1 MRAGRCSGGLWL
13 FLTVPGIDLHNEPK
27 GMCKGACMQSVRMR
41 KLTWLLVVLALIGS
55 ANVVAA
61 FSFSPMSASIESSGP
76 NAVITYKVTNESDKQ
91 IAVSIKVMTRSIDPA
106 GVESNEPADKLFLV
120 FPARVVLKPNSSQ
133 NVKVQYKGNP
143 AVPVELAF
151 RVVAEQLPVDFAK
164 ATSSGVNILLT
175 YVAALYVTPK
185 NAEARLLVSQAV
197 GAEQDGRKGLRVTIS
212 NEGTRH
218 ALISN
223 PVIRLTGK
231 DGTLLAEFGE
241 KALEALAG
249 QNILAKSQ
257 RIIFVPWESAQIGG
271 TYQGTIS
278 AEIE

>member
-1 MRAGRCSGGLWL
+1 
-13 FLTVPGIDLHNEPK
+13 
-27 GMCKGACMQSVRMR
+27 MQCVRMSR
-41 KLTWLLVVLALIGS
+41 LTWVLALLALIGS
-55 ANVVAA
+55 ANVAEA

-197 GAEQDGRKGLRVTIS
+197 GAEQDGRKGLRITIS

-241 KALEALAG
+241 KALETLAG

-257 RIIFVPWESAQIGG
+257 RIIFVPWEPAQIGG